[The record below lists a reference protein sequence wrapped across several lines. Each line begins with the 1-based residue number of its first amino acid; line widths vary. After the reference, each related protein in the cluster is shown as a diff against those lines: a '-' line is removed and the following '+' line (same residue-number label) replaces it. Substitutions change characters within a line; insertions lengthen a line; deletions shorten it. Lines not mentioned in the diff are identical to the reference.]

1 MLLLIIFAGCN
12 EILEDVEPPTSVS
25 GELVLTT
32 EDGVNALRSRLYS
45 IMRANSGFT
54 TQYMVAPSA
63 FTDET
68 RARTGA
74 TRYVNLNVAVG
85 TSGTAHISAAG
96 AVYGLI
102 NVANHII
109 SGVEDG
115 VVPAEVLNRYRGE
128 AYALRAFAMHTLV
141 RAWGYEPGNYGQ
153 GPESNWDKGIIIR
166 TEPTLDV
173 ADADNRPRS
182 SVEEAYAQ
190 IIQDLEQARTLLAGY
205 NDNNT
210 YVTEAFAVGLLARVH
225 LYAGNWAE
233 AASLA
238 QEAINISGRT
248 LETSES
254 GVAGMFFETQ
264 GGHPEAL
271 FKIVVDPN
279 TEPIAGSNVNE
290 GLAAFTSSQW
300 VSQVPTQKV
309 LDLYNVGD
317 YRREHWYQP
326 CFNSQQGTPVGG
338 CEDVNEPGVS
348 TNKWN
353 GDKGNL
359 ADDIPYMRVAELY
372 LIWAEAAAKAAN
384 NPSAGAE
391 PLQTLKDARNAG
403 SIPSEAL
410 ASMQAFEDE
419 ILNERI
425 RELIVEGHRFW
436 DLKRLGRDV
445 RHPDGSI
452 KMFADSYRIL
462 APIGTNARDVNPL
475 LEENPVYN

>member
-1 MLLLIIFAGCN
+1 MILLITFAGCN
-12 EILEDVEPPTSVS
+12 DILEDVEPPTSAS
-25 GELVLTT
+25 GEVVLTT
-32 EDGVNALRSRLYS
+32 EDGVNALRARLYS
-45 IMRANSGFT
+45 TMRGSSSFT
-54 TQYMVAPSA
+54 TQYMVGPSA
-63 FTDET
+63 FADET

-74 TRYVNLNVAVG
+74 TRYVAQNIAVG
-85 TSGTAHISAAG
+85 TSGTAHLSPAG
-96 AVYGLI
+96 AVYNLI
-102 NVANHII
+102 NVANHLIG
-109 SGVEDG
+109 GVEDG
-115 VVPAEVLNRYRGE
+115 VVSAEVLNRYKGE

-141 RAWGYEPGNYGQ
+141 RAWGYEPGNYGI

-173 ADADNRPRS
+173 SDADERARS
-182 SVEEAYAQ
+182 TVDETYTQ
-190 IIQDLEQARTLLAGY
+190 ILSDLDQAASLLAGY
-205 NDNNT
+205 NDNT
-210 YVTEAFAVGLLARVH
+210 FVTEAFVIGLQARVN
-225 LYAGNWAE
+225 LYAGNWSE
-233 AASLA
+233 AAQLA
-238 QEAINISGRT
+238 ERAINVSGVA
-248 LETSES
+248 LETTES
-254 GVAGMFFETQ
+254 GVGGMFFESQ

-290 GLAAFTSSQW
+290 GPAAFTSSQW
-300 VSQVPTQKV
+300 VSQVPTQMV
-309 LDLYNVGD
+309 LDLYNED
-317 YRREHWYQP
+317 DFRKIHWYQP

-338 CEDVNEPGVS
+338 CEDVNEGGVS

-384 NPSAGAE
+384 SPAAGAE
-391 PLQTLKDARNAG
+391 PLQELKDARNAG
-403 SIPSEAL
+403 SIPAEAL
-410 ASMQAFEDE
+410 ASLQAFENE
-419 ILNERI
+419 ILDERI

-452 KMFADSYRIL
+452 KMFSDSYRIL
-462 APIGTNARDVNPL
+462 APIGAGNITVNPL